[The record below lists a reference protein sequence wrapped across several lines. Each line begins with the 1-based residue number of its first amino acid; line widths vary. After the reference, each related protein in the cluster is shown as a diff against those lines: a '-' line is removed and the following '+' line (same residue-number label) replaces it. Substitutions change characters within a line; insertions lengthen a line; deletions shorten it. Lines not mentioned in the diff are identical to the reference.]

1 MLNKYE
7 KLVQKLF
14 NAAQLGN
21 EINEKYQEEYEE
33 NLETILV
40 LKDTEFMRV
49 ISLHVK
55 SYIKETYSDK
65 AFENFQF
72 SSLLKKKE
80 IEFYQNVYLKDK
92 TFFTQALNQL
102 QNSSNSYDTFCFRKH
117 CKYQD
122 DIPLHFCDQ
131 DNHFKLVYDNSSV
144 YGVICMNCKYVYKS
158 NYIKLYCNFSYVSY
172 YTSIIDS
179 EVDNNIQPATWEKY
193 HCNLIMNE
201 QMKCIKCKYPLS
213 LDIKNNILICL
224 HCHFQAD
231 PSCILWKCFKCGQEF
246 HSGAKIYNPYEYKPL
261 ALAIKKAI
269 FEKINAAPAILKC
282 GHSSQGIKHK
292 ADCNGDLYVAHLNER
307 KMVFCSKCN
316 ALIKYD
322 KFIWICPVCNE
333 RCRDDGTLANILSK
347 SITPNVDAVKF
358 VNKRN
363 LTLRNSSYRNP
374 MNTVNFSLKNSY
386 NILHSQREIDG
397 PSKIKAFLTKKDKN
411 TTLYQQA
418 FSPYISTKAS
428 DFFSRKSYSTIT
440 KKDDFDSS
448 INYSNLTKTI
458 NTSNHNTISFS
469 SLIYKQ
475 ANPRKRNEESIQIPL
490 FNPSDYELISQIG
503 QGRLCKVFCAKEQ
516 NSYSFFAMKKE
527 IIPSIQEQ
535 NSKIAKLNIQYTT
548 SLSNTFIT
556 KIHSINVTGDELSV
570 LEELAINNW
579 NSEII
584 TMKKTKKPYTE
595 LELVSIFYQL
605 SIAMES
611 LQHLSYA
618 LCNLTPLNVL
628 IFKDKIYK
636 ICDFDNI
643 SKTVSE
649 MSKELLEENKFISP
663 NLNQYI
669 HNLIANQ
676 DDNESMEIDLIK
688 SDVYSLALCGLFTMT
703 PSTDPVGL
711 IMDFVQISKEIIDKD
726 ADNNYIEKMI
736 LKYMDYVNKL
746 TNTEMY
752 YSNKLVQLLCGM
764 MCLNE
769 NKRFNFSEL
778 KNFIKNEYSIEY

>member
-7 KLVQKLF
+7 KLVEKLF
-14 NAAQLGN
+14 NVPQLGI
-21 EINEKYQEEYEE
+21 EISEKYQEEYEE

-40 LKDTEFMRV
+40 LKDTDFMRV

-55 SYIKETYSDK
+55 SYILETYSDK

-72 SSLLKKKE
+72 ASLLKKTE

-92 TFFTQALNQL
+92 TFFTQALNQF

-122 DIPLHFCDQ
+122 DVPLHFCDQ
-131 DNHFKLVYDNSSV
+131 NNHFKLIYENNSI
-144 YGVICMNCKYVYKS
+144 YGVICTNCKYVYKP

-172 YTSIIDS
+172 YSSIIDS

-224 HCHFQAD
+224 QCHFQTD

-261 ALAIKKAI
+261 ALAIKKSM
-269 FEKINAAPAILKC
+269 FDKINAAPPILKC

-292 ADCNGDLYVAHLNER
+292 ADCNGDLYVAQLNER
-307 KMVFCSKCN
+307 KMVLCSKCN
-316 ALIKYD
+316 ALIKYE

-333 RCRDDGTLANILSK
+333 RCRDDGSLASLQSK
-347 SITPNVDAVKF
+347 SITPNVDAMKII
-358 VNKRN
+358 NKRN
-363 LTLRNSSYRNP
+363 QTFRNSSYKNP
-374 MNTVNFSLKNSY
+374 INNTVNFSLKNSY
-386 NILHSQREIDG
+386 NILHSQRDSDG
-397 PSKIKAFLTKKDKN
+397 SSKIKTFLNKKDKKG
-411 TTLYQQA
+411 TLYQQA
-418 FSPYISTKAS
+418 FSPLISTKIN
-428 DFFSRKSYSTIT
+428 DFFTRKSYSTMT
-440 KKDDFDSS
+440 NKNDFDSS

-475 ANPRKRNEESIQIPL
+475 ANPRKKKEDSAQIPFL
-490 FNPSDYELISQIG
+490 NLSDYELISQIG
-503 QGRLCKVFCAKEQ
+503 QGRLSKVFCAKEQ
-516 NSYSFFAMKKE
+516 ETYSFFAMKKE
-527 IIPSIQEQ
+527 IIPSTQEQ
-535 NSKIAKLNIQYTT
+535 NNKIAKLGIQYTA
-548 SLSNTFIT
+548 SLSNNFIT
-556 KIHSINVTGDELSV
+556 KIHSINVTGEELSI
-570 LEELAINNW
+570 LQELAINNW

-605 SIAMES
+605 STAMES
-611 LQHLSYA
+611 LQQLSYA
-618 LCNLTPLNVL
+618 HCNLTPLNVL

-643 SKTVSE
+643 SKSITQ
-649 MSKELLEENKFISP
+649 MTKESLEENKFISP

-669 HNLIANQ
+669 HDLIANP
-676 DDNESMEIDLIK
+676 DNKESMQIDLIK

-703 PSTDPVGL
+703 PSNDPVGM
-711 IMDFVQISKEIIDKD
+711 IMDFVQINKEIIDKD
-726 ADNNYIEKMI
+726 VDNNYIEKMI

-746 TNTEMY
+746 TNTEMF
-752 YSNKLVQLLCGM
+752 YSSKLVQLLSGM

-769 NKRFNFSEL
+769 KKRFNFSDL
-778 KNFIKNEYSIEY
+778 KNFIKNEYSI